1 MASPLPYTPPNLPP
15 HCVPETPVLVWLS
28 LKFGTCLP
36 SYLSL
41 ASTTCGIISIVAWLF
56 AQMPQVW
63 KNYHRSSVE
72 GLSAGFL
79 SIWYMGD
86 LCNLLGAIWTDQMWF
101 QQAVALYYVSIDT
114 VLASQYLYYTYLAP
128 PNPAILY
135 SSIHYDESIDD
146 DGDSND
152 SYLIDSDCN
161 DSEPKRKQPPK
172 TKPPSRS
179 RASSGRSRSL
189 ASTLIVVV
197 SLMCRLAGASPI
209 SPASSDLVPSPEFS
223 LRSLGTLLSW
233 FSTFLYLSS
242 RLPQLYLNFR
252 RRSTSGLAIS
262 LFAAAFCGNFFYSL
276 SLLLNP
282 LGWYDLP
289 AYGGGG
295 ITGPEGNEKEE
306 WWGRTLPFF
315 LGAAGVL
322 CQDAAVGWQW
332 VCWGEGEGQEQEDCG
347 EGRQWWPWNGWFE
360 DSEGEEE
367 RKLLNDPRLSVGYGS
382 GESSRS

>member
-1 MASPLPYTPPNLPP
+1 
-15 HCVPETPVLVWLS
+15 
-28 LKFGTCLP
+28 
-36 SYLSL
+36 
-41 ASTTCGIISIVAWLF
+41 
-56 AQMPQVW
+56 
-63 KNYHRSSVE
+63 
-72 GLSAGFL
+72 
-79 SIWYMGD
+79 
-86 LCNLLGAIWTDQMWF
+86 MWF